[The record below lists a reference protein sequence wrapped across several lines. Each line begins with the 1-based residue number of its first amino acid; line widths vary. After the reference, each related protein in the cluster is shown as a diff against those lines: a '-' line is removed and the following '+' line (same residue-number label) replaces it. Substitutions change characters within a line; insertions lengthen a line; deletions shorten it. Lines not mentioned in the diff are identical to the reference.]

1 MATGTMGIT
10 VMQHRF
16 ITGAERSLAF
26 DPFTWPSCIAQRL
39 QGCAL
44 SGNWQQRWSTQ
55 TGAVGWL
62 PVPESNH

>member
-26 DPFTWPSCIAQRL
+26 DPFTWLSCIAQRL
-39 QGCAL
+39 QGCTL
-44 SGNWQQRWSTQ
+44 SGN
-55 TGAVGWL
+55 
-62 PVPESNH
+62 